1 VRLYASAP
9 AFTTALPEKSEC
21 YPGQV
26 EITRRSKLVVVLPIT
41 VLAVGACFL
50 FAPVRLAGL
59 VLIGHSPQCTFA
71 RAVESADHKRRL
83 NETKDRIFAAS
94 RLLETDSSGMRLWQT
109 PRGSFWI
116 PPGED
121 WGLPFNLSE
130 QENRIYGTGEQAV
143 HTGDIVLDCGA
154 NVGVYTREA
163 LAEGAKLVVAIEPAL
178 ENLECLRRNMAA
190 EVAAGRVIIYAKGV
204 WDKDDFLTIRVDPD
218 NPAADSFVLN
228 QKGSHEG
235 LRLPLTTIDKLV
247 EELKLERVDYIKMD
261 IEGAEPRALTGA
273 AQTLRRFHPR
283 LALSA
288 YHNPS
293 DPATIPVLV
302 RQGWEGYRMECGP
315 CAYWAGVIRPD
326 VLYFR

>member
-1 VRLYASAP
+1 M
-9 AFTTALPEKSEC
+9 
-21 YPGQV
+21 
-26 EITRRSKLVVVLPIT
+26 EITSRSKVVPGLLIAA
-41 VLAVGACFL
+41 LAVGAAFL

-59 VLIGHSPQCTFA
+59 VLIGRSPQCTFE
-71 RAVESADHKRRL
+71 RAVGSAAHNRRL
-83 NETKDRIFAAS
+83 TETKDRILAAS
-94 RLLETDSSGMRLWQT
+94 RLLETDSSGMHHWQT

-130 QENRIYGTGEQAV
+130 QENRLYGTGEQAV
-143 HTGDIVLDCGA
+143 HAGDIVLDCGA

-163 LAEGAKLVVAIEPAL
+163 LAEGAKLVVAVEPVL
-178 ENLECLRRNMAA
+178 ENLECLRRNLAD
-190 EVAAGRVIIYAKGV
+190 EVAAGRVIIYGKGV
-204 WDKDDFLTIRVDPD
+204 WDKDDFLTIKVDPD

-288 YHNPS
+288 YHNPD
-293 DPATIPVLV
+293 DPAKIPVLV

-315 CAYWAGVIRPD
+315 CSYNAGVVRPD

>member
-1 VRLYASAP
+1 
-9 AFTTALPEKSEC
+9 
-21 YPGQV
+21 V
-26 EITRRSKLVVVLPIT
+26 ETTRRSKLVSVLLIAA
-41 VLAVGACFL
+41 LAVGASFL

-71 RAVESADHKRRL
+71 RAVDSAAHKQRL

-94 RLLETDSSGMRLWQT
+94 RLLETDSTGMRHWQT

-116 PPGED
+116 PPGQD

-130 QENRIYGTGEQAV
+130 QENRLYGTGDQAV
-143 HTGDIVLDCGA
+143 RSGDVVLDCGA
-154 NVGVYTREA
+154 NVGVYAREA
-163 LAEGAKLVVAIEPAL
+163 LAEGAKLVIAIEPAP
-178 ENLECLRRNMAA
+178 ENLECLRRNLAA
-190 EVAAGRVIIYAKGV
+190 EVAAGRVIIYEKGV
-204 WDKDDFLTIRVDPD
+204 WDKDDFLIMRVSPD
-218 NPAADSFVLN
+218 NPAADSFVIT

-261 IEGAEPRALTGA
+261 IEGAEQRAITGA

-288 YHNPS
+288 YHEPE
-293 DPATIPVLV
+293 DPAKIPVLV
-302 RQGWEGYRMECGP
+302 RQAWEGYRMECGP
-315 CAYWAGVIRPD
+315 CSYYAGVVRPD

>member
-1 VRLYASAP
+1 M
-9 AFTTALPEKSEC
+9 K
-21 YPGQV
+21 
-26 EITRRSKLVVVLPIT
+26 ITRRSKVVLALLIA
-41 VLAVGACFL
+41 VLALGASFL

-59 VLIGHSPQCTFA
+59 VLIGRSPHCTFE
-71 RAVESADHKRRL
+71 RAVASADHNRRL
-83 NETKDRIFAAS
+83 IETKDRIFAAS
-94 RLLETDSSGMRLWQT
+94 RLLETDSSGMRRWQT

-130 QENRIYGTGEQAV
+130 QENRLYGTGEQAV

-178 ENLECLRRNMAA
+178 ENLECLRRNLAD
-190 EVAAGRVIIYAKGV
+190 EVAAGRVIIYGKGV
-204 WDKDDFLTIRVDPD
+204 WDKDDFLTIRVSPD
-218 NPAADSFVLN
+218 NPAADSFVIT
-228 QKGSHEG
+228 QKGSQLG
-235 LRLPLTTIDKLV
+235 VRLPLTTIDKLV
-247 EELKLERVDYIKMD
+247 GELKLARVDYIKMD
-261 IEGAEPRALTGA
+261 IEGAEQRALIGA

-288 YHNPS
+288 YHVPD
-293 DPATIPVLV
+293 DPAKIPVLV
-302 RQGWEGYRMECGP
+302 RQAWEGYRMECGP
-315 CAYWAGVIRPD
+315 CSYSAGIVRPD